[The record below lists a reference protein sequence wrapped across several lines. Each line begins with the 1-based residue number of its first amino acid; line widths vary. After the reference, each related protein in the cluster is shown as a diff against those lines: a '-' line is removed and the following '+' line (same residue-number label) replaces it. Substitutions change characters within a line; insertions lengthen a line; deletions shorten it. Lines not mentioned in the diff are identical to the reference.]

1 MPRDITEWPYLLQRF
16 QEAQVDDE
24 EFEVLLEENS
34 VYLVSLQLSALEG
47 DERLELNLLNLI
59 RSTSLETR
67 GAN

>member
-1 MPRDITEWPYLLQRF
+1 VPRDITEWPYLLQRF

>member
-1 MPRDITEWPYLLQRF
+1 VPRDITEWPYLLQRF

-67 GAN
+67 SAN

>member
-67 GAN
+67 AAN

>member
-1 MPRDITEWPYLLQRF
+1 VPRDITEWPYLLQRF

-67 GAN
+67 AAN